1 MKPRRAQEGSLET
14 WNRGPVWICLELRP
28 SLDLP
33 GIEAQLETGR
43 LGFHMGSWQ
52 GGWGFTWG
60 LSGAVGVSLIHMGS
74 WQGGW
79 GFTWGLSGA
88 VGVSTPCETPTA
100 LPGPHVK
107 PQPPRPG
114 GAVGVSP
121 EVLAGRLGFHLGLLS
136 GGWSLT

>member
-14 WNRGPVWICLELRP
+14 WNRGPVWICPELRP

-88 VGVSTPCETPTA
+88 VGVSH
-100 LPGPHVK
+100 G
-107 PQPPRPG
+107 
-114 GAVGVSP
+114 
-121 EVLAGRLGFHLGLLS
+121 VLAGRLGFHLRFWQD
-136 GGWSLT
+136 GWGFTWGFCRAVGV